1 MFLQT
6 TIPATTGSGTG
17 SGTGHRCTTGN
28 FADKHSTV
36 DMDQPSAVRGSYRK
50 VNSHNHCHYHLHS
63 DHCHYKMHTGLLV
76 VQIDS
81 CVAASSTN
89 LPADMEA
96 AAVEPAGPLL
106 GPKA

>member
-17 SGTGHRCTTGN
+17 SGTGHRCNPGK
-28 FADKHSTV
+28 FAEQHSTV
-36 DMDQPSAVRGSYRK
+36 DMDQPSTVDMDY
-50 VNSHNHCHYHLHS
+50 NDHCHYHI
-63 DHCHYKMHTGLLV
+63 HTGLLV
-76 VQIDS
+76 LRIDS